1 MSEHT
6 HLHHHHHHD
15 HSHGHEHH
23 HHHQHGVA
31 AFAAPAVSFVLLV
44 TGMLLKHF
52 SIGWFA
58 DNSMVE
64 LAWYIVAFLPV
75 GLPVIHEAWEGLLA
89 HDWFN
94 EFTLMV
100 IACIGAFCIGEYPEA
115 VGVMLFYSI
124 GETLQHGA
132 VDRATSDI
140 SRLLDVRSEHAHLVK
155 GDSVES
161 VDPKTVAVGDVI
173 EIRPGERVP
182 LDGVMLSETA
192 LFDTSAL
199 TGESVPRDINEGGE
213 VLAGMISSNST
224 VRIRVSK
231 VYGQSTLARI
241 LELVNNAA
249 SRKAHAEQFIT
260 RFAHIYTPVVI
271 ALAALVVIVPWVVSM
286 VNGGF
291 VYVFDTWLYRA
302 LVFLVISCPCA
313 LVISVPL
320 GYFAGIGAASRAGI
334 LFKGGNY
341 LEAMTKVNT
350 IAFDKTGTLTTGK
363 FSLTKVKSV
372 SSDSD
377 NLISV
382 IASAERNSSHPLAVA
397 IDDYATSNNIALK
410 DASDMKEI
418 PGYGVSAVI
427 DGHEAL
433 VGNLKLLKREK
444 IDYPA
449 ELDNESGTIIACSID
464 GHFEGYALLAD
475 TIKPTSARAVE
486 DLHRLGVKDLIMLS
500 GDKKEIVADYAAKL
514 GITEAYGE
522 LLPQDK
528 VAYVE
533 KTAAEPGRYI
543 AFVGDG
549 MNDAPVLA
557 VSNVGIAMGGLGSDA
572 AIESADVVI
581 QTDDPD
587 KVATAIRIGR
597 ITHTIVTE
605 NIVGAISIKVVILA
619 LGAMGYASLWAA
631 VFADVG
637 VALLA
642 VLNSMRILLKTK

>member
-1 MSEHT
+1 MSEH
-6 HLHHHHHHD
+6 HHHNQGHT
-15 HSHGHEHH
+15 HEHH
-23 HHHQHGVA
+23 HHQQGAA
-31 AFAAPAVSFVLLV
+31 AFVTPAISFVLLV
-44 TGMLLKHF
+44 VGMLLNHF
-52 SIGWFA
+52 SVSWFA
-58 DNSMVE
+58 ENAAVE

-140 SRLLDVRSEHAHLVK
+140 SRLLDVRSEYAHLVK
-155 GDSVES
+155 GDSVET
-161 VDPKTVAVGDVI
+161 VDPKSVAVGDVI
-173 EIRPGERVP
+173 EIHPGERVP
-182 LDGVMLSETA
+182 LDGVMLSSTA

-199 TGESVPRDINEGGE
+199 TGESIPRDISKGGE
-213 VLAGMISSNST
+213 VLAGMISSNSS

-241 LELVNNAA
+241 LELVSKAA

-271 ALAALVVIVPWVVSM
+271 ALAALVVIVPWIVSM
-286 VNGGF
+286 VDAGF
-291 VYVFDTWLYRA
+291 VYDFATWLYRA

-341 LEAMTKVNT
+341 LEAMTKVNK

-363 FSLTKVKSV
+363 FSVTKVMSA

-377 NLISV
+377 NLLSV

-397 IDDYATSNNIALK
+397 IVEYAIANGITLSE
-410 DASDMKEI
+410 ASDMKEI
-418 PGYGVSAVI
+418 PGFGVSAVI
-427 DGHEAL
+427 EGQDVLA
-433 VGNLKLLKREK
+433 GNLKLLDREK
-444 IDYPA
+444 IAYPS
-449 ELDNESGTIIACSID
+449 DIDCESGTIIACSID
-464 GHFEGYALLAD
+464 GQFAGYIILAD
-475 TIKPTSARAVE
+475 TLKPTSAQAVE
-486 DLHRLGVKDLIMLS
+486 DLHRLGINDLVMLS
-500 GDKKEIVADYAAKL
+500 GDKRQIVDEYASKL
-514 GITEAYGE
+514 GISEAYGE

-528 VAYVE
+528 VAFVE
-533 KTAAEPGRYI
+533 KTAAERGRYI

-557 VSNVGIAMGGLGSDA
+557 VSNVGIAMGGLGADA

-581 QTDDPD
+581 HTDDPD

-597 ITHTIVTE
+597 TTHTIVTE
-605 NIVGAISIKVVILA
+605 NIVGAITIKVVILA

-642 VLNSMRILLKTK
+642 VLNSMRILFKNK